1 MLLLRFSD
9 FTVQSTATKEKTIA
23 QPRLLLNEIAMFD
36 MPTAILDNTFKTTTP
51 FIDTKLKVKVKVS
64 VFYIARFL

>member
-1 MLLLRFSD
+1 MLLLRFID
-9 FTVQSTATKEKTIA
+9 FTVQSTATKEKNCSTT
-23 QPRLLLNEIAMFD
+23 NEIAMFD